1 MRRCLTNEIFIQA
14 RIKTSYKR
22 NWNLLRN
29 GKIKKTI
36 LSDHGRKNIE
46 GAAGTLAPGLVGALD
61 GVGSL
66 SEALTVIND
75 STTTPPEI
83 KVKLRE
89 LALEEERVEL
99 EAFEAEV
106 IDRQSAREREITLI
120 KAGRTNH
127 MMSVIGWGTIIVFVG
142 LVSVL
147 SGIIDLPGDVDRE
160 FMMLATGAVFG
171 NMATIVAYFYGST
184 HKAK

>member
-1 MRRCLTNEIFIQA
+1 MKFWHKLGLKLYTRETGI
-14 RIKTSYKR
+14 YYGMGKR
-22 NWNLLRN
+22 N
-29 GKIKKTI
+29 KKPFFQTTVGRI
-36 LSDHGRKNIE
+36 LK

-184 HKAK
+184 HKSK

>member
-1 MRRCLTNEIFIQA
+1 MKCLYKLGLKLYTRETGIYYGMAKKNRKPFFQTTVG
-14 RIKTSYKR
+14 RILK
-22 NWNLLRN
+22 
-29 GKIKKTI
+29 
-36 LSDHGRKNIE
+36 

-89 LALEEERVEL
+89 LALEEERIEL

-106 IDRQSAREREITLI
+106 LDRQSAREREISLI
-120 KAGRTNH
+120 KQGKTDY
-127 MMSVIGWGTIIVFVG
+127 MMQCIGWGTMIVFIG
-142 LVSVL
+142 LIATL
-147 SGIIDLPGDVDRE
+147 SGVIDLPGEVDRE
-160 FMMLATGAVFG
+160 FIMLATGAVFG

-184 HKAK
+184 HKPK

>member
-1 MRRCLTNEIFIQA
+1 MKFLYKLGLKLATRETGIYYGMGRSKKPFFQTTVG
-14 RIKTSYKR
+14 RILK
-22 NWNLLRN
+22 
-29 GKIKKTI
+29 
-36 LSDHGRKNIE
+36 